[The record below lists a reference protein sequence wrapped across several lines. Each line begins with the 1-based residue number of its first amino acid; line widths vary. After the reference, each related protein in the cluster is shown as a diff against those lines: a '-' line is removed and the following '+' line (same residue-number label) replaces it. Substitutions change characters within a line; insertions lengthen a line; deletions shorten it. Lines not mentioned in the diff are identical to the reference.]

1 MAQFR
6 EVSLTDRPAGAAP
19 ERLPLPT
26 CILAIASMSLALWL
40 LLGLALRLSL

>member
-6 EVSLTDRPAGAAP
+6 DVSFTDRPSGTAP

-40 LLGLALRLSL
+40 VLGLALRLSL